1 MRLISQEGKQLGI
14 LPIREALRIAKEE
27 GLDLVEVAP
36 NANPPV
42 CRIMDYGKFK
52 YQATK
57 KLQDAKKKHHQPQL
71 KEVKLRPNTD
81 DHDFHVKI
89 KSIKRFLDKRDR
101 VKVTIFF
108 KGREV
113 VHIDRGLDMLNRI
126 AEEISEV
133 ATIEKPPSREARNR
147 LTMIITP
154 K

>member
-1 MRLISQEGKQLGI
+1 VRLISQEGKQVGI
-14 LPIREALRIAKEE
+14 LPIKEALRIAKEE

-52 YQATK
+52 YQTTK
-57 KLQDAKKKHHQPQL
+57 KLHDAKKKHHQPQL

-81 DHDFHVKI
+81 EHDLYVKI
-89 KSIKRFLDKRDR
+89 RNIKRFLEKRDR

-126 AEEISEV
+126 SNEVSELGTV
-133 ATIEKPPSREARNR
+133 EKLPSREANNR

>member
-1 MRLISQEGKQLGI
+1 MRLISQEGKQVGI
-14 LPIREALRIAKEE
+14 VPIREALRMAKEE

-36 NANPPV
+36 NADPPV
-42 CRIMDYGKFK
+42 CRMMDYGKFK
-52 YQATK
+52 YQTTK
-57 KLQDAKKKHHQPQL
+57 KLQDAKKRHHQPQL

-81 DHDFHVKI
+81 EHDLYVKI
-89 KSIKRFLDKRDR
+89 KNIKKFLEKKDR

-113 VHIDRGLDMLNRI
+113 VHLDRGLDMLNRI
-126 AEEISEV
+126 SAEVSEFGTV
-133 ATIEKPPSREARNR
+133 EKLPSREANNR

>member
-1 MRLISQEGKQLGI
+1 MGIIS
-14 LPIREALRIAKEE
+14 IREALRIAKEQ

-42 CRIMDYGKFK
+42 CRIMDYGKYK
-52 YQATK
+52 YRTTK

-81 DHDFHVKI
+81 EHDLNIKI
-89 KSIKRFLDKRDR
+89 RNIKRFLEKKDR
-101 VKVTIFF
+101 VKITIFF

-113 VHIDRGLDMLNRI
+113 VHMDRGLQLLNRI
-126 AEEISEV
+126 SNEVSEIGAV
-133 ATIEKPPSREARNR
+133 EKMPSREANNR

-154 K
+154 R